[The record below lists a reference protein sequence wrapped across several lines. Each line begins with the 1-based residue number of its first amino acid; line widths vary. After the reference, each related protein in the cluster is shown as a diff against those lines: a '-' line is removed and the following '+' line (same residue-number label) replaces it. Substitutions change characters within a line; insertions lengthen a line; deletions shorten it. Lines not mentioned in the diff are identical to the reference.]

1 MTTTARRLRLVAA
14 GAVLAHAIAVLAAPA
29 AWAQGGAPPAGQQAT
44 AGLEVEP
51 VTCWWRGDV
60 SAVRVGEPF
69 GLTLTCSILAAEATR
84 VVLDESRLD
93 AGVVQLPPFD
103 VVSGDRA
110 DDLITPGRRYIQY
123 RYIARLIAENAF
135 GAEAVI
141 PPIQLTYRIESRVAQ
156 GDAVQGRDLAY
167 AMAPLPVRVQSLV
180 PNSATDIR
188 EAPVVSFADIEATTL
203 RARALRTSAVIL
215 FVAGGL
221 FALIALVRLVWS
233 RRAAQ
238 AVRVRTLAPH
248 VVLGATRASMRDV
261 DREVRAAGW
270 SPALVGRALAALRI
284 ASAYAAGR
292 VVSQRESSTQAIPLD
307 GQVLVKTLTAGS
319 MLVSG
324 STTPARLGEDGDVA
338 LRDALLAFTASHF
351 GRESASPDVL
361 DEALSQGRAGVA
373 RVASHHAWWKVAV
386 RRAAARLR
394 GAGRRVWAR

>member
-1 MTTTARRLRLVAA
+1 
-14 GAVLAHAIAVLAAPA
+14 
-29 AWAQGGAPPAGQQAT
+29 
-44 AGLEVEP
+44 VEP

-110 DDLITPGRRYIQY
+110 DDLVTPGRRYIQY

-167 AMAPLPVRVQSLV
+167 AMAPLPVRVQVAGAELGDRH
-180 PNSATDIR
+180 PRGAGR
-188 EAPVVSFADIEATTL
+188 VVCRHRSDDAARARPAHVGGHTL
-203 RARALRTSAVIL
+203 RCRRAVRVDRARAPGV
-215 FVAGGL
+215 VATRGPGG
-221 FALIALVRLVWS
+221 A
-233 RRAAQ
+233 RAHA
-238 AVRVRTLAPH
+238 AAPH
-248 VVLGATRASMRDV
+248 AVLGATRASLRDV

-307 GQVLVKTLTAGS
+307 GQVLVKTLTAGA